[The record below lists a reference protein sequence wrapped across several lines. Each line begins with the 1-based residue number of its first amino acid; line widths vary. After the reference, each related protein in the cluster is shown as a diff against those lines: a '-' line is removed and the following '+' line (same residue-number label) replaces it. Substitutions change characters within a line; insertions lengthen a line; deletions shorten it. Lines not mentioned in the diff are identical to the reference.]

1 MEKATIYNFT
11 TLEDPAYEAKIIRAI
26 GKNIRNLRLAR
37 KLTQEELSYKA
48 SINAK
53 YLGEIE
59 RGEKN
64 PTGLI
69 LFKLA
74 QILKAPI
81 SEIMPFSGYNGLLLE
96 VEKLFEG
103 KKPSDLKKAVKMM
116 ECFLGLIGDD
126 EKKTK

>member
-1 MEKATIYNFT
+1 MGKTTIYNFSN
-11 TLEDPAYEAKIIRAI
+11 LEDPAYEAKIIRAI
-26 GKNIRNLRLAR
+26 GKNIRNLRQAR

-64 PTGLI
+64 PTGLVI
-69 LFKLA
+69 FKLA

-81 SEIMPFSGYNGLLLE
+81 SEIMPYSGYSGLLLE

-103 KKPSDLKKAVKMM
+103 KKPDDLKKAVKLM
-116 ECFLGLIGDD
+116 ECFLNLVND
-126 EKKTK
+126 ERETK